1 MLCRDRGPHSR
12 DSLSHLGLCPRLR
25 YNQRMPIELPR
36 VATVKQQFPRPQLES
51 LEEYVTQKL
60 RESSFISTRME
71 GCSIA
76 IAVGSRGIAGLDR
89 IVRCT
94 VKVLRGL
101 GAEPFIVPA
110 MGSHGGAT
118 SKGQAQILLDYG
130 INEDIGARIVSSLDC
145 VHIGSTADGVSVQID
160 KAAFESD
167 GIILINRIKPHTDF
181 HGEIGSGLLK
191 MMAVGLGNADGA
203 REFHTW
209 VGRLKHEHLLRTRAK
224 LVLDTGKILFGLGVI
239 ENAYHETAAVELVEA
254 SQILDNEPVLL
265 KQAAELMP
273 SLPVTDLD
281 LLIIDKIGK
290 NISGTGM
297 DPNITGRWFELSS
310 IWQESPYVTRIVV
323 LDLDEG
329 SHGNALGIG
338 LADFCSSSV
347 VEKMDSK
354 ITYTNA
360 VVSRNTATARI
371 PITFATDRE
380 TIEQAALSLGNGFPA
395 RDIRLIR
402 IQDTLSLAS
411 IVASESLVEELG
423 TNPQVS
429 SVARPGEMIFD
440 LEGKLLPIRTH

>member
-1 MLCRDRGPHSR
+1 MS
-12 DSLSHLGLCPRLR
+12 
-25 YNQRMPIELPR
+25 IKLPR
-36 VATVKQQFPRPQLES
+36 VATVEQQFPRPQLES
-51 LEEYVTQKL
+51 VEEHVSQSL
-60 RESSFISTRME
+60 RESPSIPTHME

-89 IVRCT
+89 MVKCIV
-94 VKVLRGL
+94 KILRER
-101 GAEPFIVPA
+101 GADPFIVPA

-118 SKGQAQILLDYG
+118 SNGQAQILTNYG
-130 INEDIGARIVSSLDC
+130 IGEAVGARIVSSLES
-145 VHIGSTADGVSVQID
+145 VHIGNTPDGVSVQID
-160 KAAFESD
+160 RAAFESD

-224 LVLDTGKILFGLGVI
+224 VVLDTGKILFGLGVI
-239 ENAYHETAAVELVEA
+239 ENAYHETAYVELVEA
-254 SQILDNEPVLL
+254 SQILNTEPVLL
-265 KQAAELMP
+265 KQADELMP
-273 SLPVTDLD
+273 SLPVKDLD

-297 DPNITGRWFELSS
+297 DPNITGRWFDITS
-310 IWQESPYVTRIVV
+310 IWQESPHVTRIVV
-323 LDLDEG
+323 LDLDEA

-338 LADFCSSSV
+338 LADFCSSRV

-360 VVSRNTATARI
+360 VVARNTATARI
-371 PITFATDRE
+371 PITFTTDRE
-380 TIEQAALSLGNGFPA
+380 TIEQAVLSLGAGLPA
-395 RDIRLIR
+395 NDVRLIH
-402 IQDTLSLAS
+402 IQNTLSLAT
-411 IVASESLVEELG
+411 IVASESLIEELG

-440 LEGKLLPIRTH
+440 PEGKLKPIRTY